1 MTKHQNKQVAMI
13 QVYLANGMQDT
24 AARSL
29 AALIRSA
36 MRSADKLE
44 LIYLA
49 QELNLHT
56 NPEFIA

>member
-1 MTKHQNKQVAMI
+1 MTKYQNKQVAMI

-24 AARSL
+24 AARSM

-36 MRSADKLE
+36 MRSVDKLE

-56 NPEFIA
+56 NPEFRA